1 MPLSKILTNSFSTLV
16 LSGDNLADNSIGGPK
31 LRTQVI
37 VANNIVGGAVTGPKI
52 GSNAINA
59 NNILNNVITG
69 DKLTTGSFTSNIFAA
84 NTITG
89 DVIGQGAISA
99 NNFAPGA
106 IAAAGGAGGV
116 GSVEVF
122 TSPGTF
128 NIPVTTFKLKVTVVG
143 GGGSGGSAGPF
154 SSEASGIGG
163 SGGGGGTAV
172 KWINSP
178 FPVTAVPVTV
188 GGVAGT
194 SSFGSYASA
203 TGGGTGSNV
212 NPTGGQAASG
222 SGGVGSNGTLNIR
235 GADGLSMW
243 GAAVGIGGGS
253 FLTPPNM
260 YTTGSLGTPGAGTP
274 GKYYGG
280 GGTGAYLVGPGSFSG
295 GTGNT
300 GIVIVEY

>member
-16 LSGDNLADNSIGGPK
+16 LSGDNIADNSIGNSK
-31 LRTQVI
+31 LRTQII
-37 VANNIVGGAVTGPKI
+37 VANNIVAGAVIGPRI
-52 GSNAINA
+52 GPNAINA

-106 IAAAGGAGGV
+106 IAAAGGSGGV
-116 GSVEVF
+116 GSVAVF

-128 NIPVTTFKLKVTVVG
+128 NIPVTTFKVKVTVVG
-143 GGGSGGSAGPF
+143 GGGSGGSAGPYIT
-154 SSEASGIGG
+154 EASGIGG
-163 SGGGGGTAV
+163 SGGGGGTAI
-172 KWINSP
+172 KWIASP

-203 TGGGTGSNV
+203 TGGGTGTACPNAGGIGSN
-212 NPTGGQAASG
+212 G
-222 SGGVGSNGTLNIR
+222 SGGVGTNGNLNIR
-235 GADGLSMW
+235 GTA
-243 GAAVGIGGGS
+243 GASSLNGNFAVGGGS
-253 FLTPPNM
+253 HFSPPNLVM
-260 YTTGSLGTPGAGTP
+260 LGYQAGVS
-274 GKYYGG
+274 GIYYGG
-280 GGTGAYLVGPGSFSG
+280 GATGAYLVGPGSFTG

>member
-16 LSGDNLADNSIGGPK
+16 LSGENIADNSIGNSK
-31 LRTQVI
+31 LKTQII
-37 VANNIVGGAVTGPKI
+37 VANNIVAGAVIGPRI
-52 GSNAINA
+52 GPNAINA

-106 IAAAGGAGGV
+106 IAAAGGSGGV
-116 GSVEVF
+116 GSVQVF

-128 NIPVTTFKLKVTVVG
+128 NIPVTTFKVKVTVVG
-143 GGGSGGSAGPF
+143 GGGSGGSAGTYI
-154 SSEASGIGG
+154 SEASGFGG

-203 TGGGTGSNV
+203 TGGA
-212 NPTGGQAASG
+212 TGGACP
-222 SGGVGSNGTLNIR
+222 N
-235 GADGLSMW
+235 
-243 GAAVGIGGGS
+243 GGGQGS
-253 FLTPPNM
+253 DGVVEQVQMEHLNM
-260 YTTGSLGTPGAGTP
+260 RGSPGATFCQDILLMV
-274 GKYYGG
+274 
-280 GGTGAYLVGPGSFSG
+280 AVLILFHQILFLLVQVDMALVLREDIMVVVQLVH
-295 GTGNT
+295 T
-300 GIVIVEY
+300 